1 ERICSDVAAR
11 GLAAVLDYTHRL
23 DGVALE
29 PGTVRVSRAELE
41 SAHESADAGY
51 LQTLENVRANILA
64 YQRAILNRDVGIEPT
79 LGIELGVRY
88 VPLRRVGVC
97 IPGGAAAYPSTLL
110 MTVVPA
116 QAAGVAEIAVVAPPT
131 RFGGYN
137 TDLLAACHALGVTEV
152 HRIGGAQAVAAL
164 AYGVEGVPAVD
175 KIVGPG
181 NLFVALAKK
190 QVYGEVD
197 IDSIAGP
204 SEVVLIADA
213 SADPR
218 YVASDLISQAE
229 HSPGVSILLTW
240 EPALI
245 DRVAVALDQQLGW
258 LGRGDLA
265 RDSLARFGALIQV
278 RDEAEAVRLSNLLAP
293 EHLHISTIEPRR
305 LLPALTSAG
314 AIFLGH
320 HTPVAVGDYA
330 AGPSHV
336 LPTGGTARWA
346 SGLSANDFL
355 KRSSLI
361 SVTRDGLARLAP
373 DIRRLAD
380 IEGLSAHRFSVDVRL
395 SDPSQFPGC
404 GCDGRRRAPCLW
416 REESA
421 LMSTE
426 FAAAGEK
433 TAGETAAGS
442 QSAFSIRP
450 ARPADAATIAN
461 LVYEL
466 AVYEKLE
473 QFARATPDDF
483 RRHLFGPRPYAEA
496 IVAEIDGEPVGFAL
510 FFPTFS
516 SFRGQPGLYVED
528 VYVRPVHRGRGVGK
542 ALLAK
547 LAKLAMDRGLGRL
560 EWAVLNWN
568 SPAIGFYRSL
578 GARPLE
584 DWTVYRINDGPL
596 AELAAL
602 APSE

>member
-1 ERICSDVAAR
+1 LTLSIRRIDCASSDALAAIVELRRELSPRGNVVTPEGRARTIAAFGEPLTPVQVVERICSDVAAR
-11 GLAAVLDYTHRL
+11 GLASVLDYTRRL

-29 PGTVRVSRAELE
+29 PATVRVSRAELE

-51 LQTLENVRANILA
+51 LQTLENVRANILV
-64 YQRAILNRDVGIEPT
+64 YQRAILNRDVRIEPT

-240 EPALI
+240 EPSLI
-245 DRVAVALDQQLGW
+245 DRVAVALDEQLGW

-395 SDPSQFPGC
+395 SDPSQFPG
-404 GCDGRRRAPCLW
+404 
-416 REESA
+416 
-421 LMSTE
+421 
-426 FAAAGEK
+426 
-433 TAGETAAGS
+433 
-442 QSAFSIRP
+442 
-450 ARPADAATIAN
+450 
-461 LVYEL
+461 
-466 AVYEKLE
+466 
-473 QFARATPDDF
+473 
-483 RRHLFGPRPYAEA
+483 
-496 IVAEIDGEPVGFAL
+496 
-510 FFPTFS
+510 
-516 SFRGQPGLYVED
+516 
-528 VYVRPVHRGRGVGK
+528 
-542 ALLAK
+542 
-547 LAKLAMDRGLGRL
+547 
-560 EWAVLNWN
+560 
-568 SPAIGFYRSL
+568 
-578 GARPLE
+578 
-584 DWTVYRINDGPL
+584 
-596 AELAAL
+596 
-602 APSE
+602 